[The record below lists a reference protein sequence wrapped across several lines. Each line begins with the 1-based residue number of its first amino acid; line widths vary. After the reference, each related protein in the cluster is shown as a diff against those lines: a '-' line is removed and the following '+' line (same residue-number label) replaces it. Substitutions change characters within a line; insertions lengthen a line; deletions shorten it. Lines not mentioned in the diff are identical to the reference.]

1 MARRILLGLLLIT
14 LLAPALAVVAQA
26 PEPINAALRDLS
38 SRAGRTV
45 NLTDLTNWSYV
56 QSNFPDASLGCP
68 QPGLSYA
75 QVVTGGFQ
83 FVLTYNGTTY
93 DYRVSNDQTIVI
105 LCSSSAAPTPTGLAE
120 VCPPPGDPG
129 FLTPRLTIG
138 TQARVEAGGFP
149 NLIRSLPGTSG
160 DLLGQ
165 IEAGATFDVVAGPR
179 CSLLDKIVWW
189 QVNYNGITGWT
200 AEGDDGDYW
209 LEPLNLQAT
218 PAPALSA
225 LTTSNAAQ
233 MKQVAAGTGVM
244 AVSPD
249 EKLIALG
256 SSNGSIAI
264 YDSVTLAPKANL
276 SGHAG
281 AVNALAFGGATGGR
295 LVSAGEDGLLI
306 VWQVAVDGSAREE
319 ARLVSGTPLPLRSVA
334 ITPDGSLIA
343 AGAADGTIVLW
354 DPFARAALATLSGHS
369 TAVVSLSFSAKGALL
384 TSRDENG
391 DARIWGVTAGGSVG

>member
-14 LLAPALAVVAQA
+14 VSAPVLFVAAQA

-38 SRAGRTV
+38 SRVGRTV
-45 NLTDLTNWSYV
+45 NLADLTNWSYV
-56 QSNFPDASLGCP
+56 QSSFPDASLGCP

-75 QVVTGGFQ
+75 QVVTIGFQ
-83 FVLTYNGTTY
+83 FILTYSGTSY
-93 DYRVSNDQTIVI
+93 DYRVSNDQSIVI
-105 LCSSSAAPTPTGLAE
+105 LCSTSVAPTPTNPAE
-120 VCPPPGDPG
+120 ACPPPGDPG
-129 FLTPRLTIG
+129 FLPPRLTVG

-165 IEAGATFDVVAGPR
+165 IEPGATFDVLAGPR

-189 QVNYNGITGWT
+189 QISYNGITGWT

-225 LTTSNAAQ
+225 LTTANAAQ
-233 MKQVAAGTGVM
+233 MRQVAAGTGVM
-244 AVSPD
+244 IVSPD

-256 SSNGSIAI
+256 LSSGSIAL
-264 YDSVTLAPKANL
+264 YDSVTLAPKVTL

-281 AVNALAFGGATGGR
+281 AVNALAFGGPNGSR

-306 VWQVAVDGSAREE
+306 VWQVAADGSAREE
-319 ARLVSGTPLPLRSVA
+319 ARLTSGTPVPLRSAA
-334 ITPDGSLIA
+334 ITPDGGLIA
-343 AGAADGTIVLW
+343 AGTASGAIVLW
-354 DPFARAALATLSGHS
+354 DPFTRAALTTLNGHS
-369 TAVVSLSFSAKGALL
+369 AAVVSLSFSPRAALL
-384 TSRDENG
+384 TSRDANG
-391 DARIWGVTAGGSVG
+391 EARIWGLPVGGAAG